1 MLIPA
6 DVVFLL
12 DVDNTLLDNDGFVA
26 DLTSQLD
33 RAFGMEERERY
44 WAIYA
49 DLRGKLGYADYL
61 GALQTFRIGIETDP
75 TLLHMSQFLLDYC
88 FAARLYPGALA
99 AVEHLSRLGTTV
111 ILSDGDIVFQPRKI
125 MRSGLWDA
133 TGGRVLVYRHKEQ
146 MLDVVQ
152 RLFPA
157 RHFVMIDDKPRLLAA
172 MKAIMGDRLTT
183 VFVQQGH
190 YAAEAKSV
198 AVDPTPNVT
207 IEHIADLRRFAM
219 SDFHAATEASI
230 VAART
235 QQFPSSTSAEQA

>member
-6 DVVFLL
+6 EVVFLL
-12 DVDNTLLDNDGFVA
+12 DVDNTLLDKDRFVA

-33 RAFGMEERERY
+33 RAFGMQERERY

-75 TLLHMSQFLLDYC
+75 ALLQMSKFLLDYC
-88 FAARLYPGALA
+88 FSERLYSGALA
-99 AVEHLSRLGTTV
+99 AVEQLSRWGTTV

-172 MKAIMGDRLTT
+172 MKPIMGDRLTT

-198 AVDPTPNVT
+198 AIDPTPDVT

-219 SDFHAATEASI
+219 SDFHATEASI
-230 VAART
+230 VGART
-235 QQFPSSTSAEQA
+235 QQFPGSTSAEQA